1 MIRIC
6 VVLAGIL
13 DPKWPLPAFA
23 ADGAPA
29 PQTERVVFSPFDEA
43 ALELALK
50 LRDAAPS
57 ETALSVL
64 ILNTSEKL
72 GRAVAAY
79 NITDIC
85 CLKID
90 PARRWDLNAMA
101 GALAQAIGERGGAEL
116 ILIGREAGDCDGG
129 VFPALFAGRL
139 GLPLFGLAQYA
150 RRENGGV
157 SLMRETGD
165 CEEWL
170 MLDRPLV
177 ASITN
182 DRRNR
187 LRKPLMKNV
196 QAARSAMIGR
206 AALPLDPSQA
216 RFRSLAARASE
227 RRKIACRKLAGSPD
241 EQAAQLARFLFDEAG
256 A

>member
-13 DPKWPLPAFA
+13 DPKWPLPAFG
-23 ADGAPA
+23 ADGAPS
-29 PQTERVVFSPFDEA
+29 PHNERLVLSPFDEA

-50 LRDAAPS
+50 LRDASPS
-57 ETALSVL
+57 ETAISVL

-79 NITDIC
+79 NIADIT
-85 CLKID
+85 CLEID
-90 PARRWDLNAMA
+90 SARRWDLNATA
-101 GALAQAIGERGGAEL
+101 EGLATAIDERGGADL

-129 VFPALFAGRL
+129 VFPTLIAAHLGAQLFS
-139 GLPLFGLAQYA
+139 LAQYA
-150 RRENGGV
+150 RREGGRV
-157 SLMRETGD
+157 SLMREVGD
-165 CEEWL
+165 CEEWASL
-170 MLDRPLV
+170 EQPLV

-196 QAARSAMIGR
+196 QAARSASIGR
-206 AALPLDPSQA
+206 AALSLPDSQG
-216 RFRSLAARASE
+216 RFLSLAARASE
-227 RRKIACRKLAGSPD
+227 RRKIACRKLAGAPD
-241 EQAAQLARFLFDEAG
+241 EQAAQLARFLAAEAR